1 MFQQQMGENSAAGA
15 AENVPVPVKLN
26 YGTIYSFNWVNIGQ
40 HGYIEDQLGNH
51 YSWKQRNP
59 RMDGGIGFQCDNQF
73 EKRCTAVVRRIVN
86 DDGELMYL
94 ERPHISHPKLDSG
107 NVISIF
113 FQFKTCLITVLFF

>member
-1 MFQQQMGENSAAGA
+1 MAVMEENQTSADIVVDA
-15 AENVPVPVKLN
+15 PVQVML
-26 YGTIYSFNWVNIGQ
+26 YATVYSFTWVNIGQ
-40 HGYIEDQLGNH
+40 HGCIEDQLGNH
-51 YSWKQRNP
+51 YSWNQRNP

-86 DDGELMYL
+86 DDGEMMYL
-94 ERPHISHPKLDSG
+94 ERPHSHPKLDSG